1 MSIRRFF
8 IAGPSSAES
17 TSSTTMIGDSLRG
30 EGADEVIGTGTGGFS
45 ATLTATLSAVGGWA
59 AGA

>member
-1 MSIRRFF
+1 
-8 IAGPSSAES
+8 
-17 TSSTTMIGDSLRG
+17 MIGDSLRG